1 MPEETAISL
10 KNRTNKHF
18 AKQLKR
24 PSLITRPKIQR
35 KNCWKAKENND
46 MIDTVARGWHCAPI
60 FTISRVNDEGTE
72 EEEILEDDV
81 FDGAH
86 KIEAVIKFTDDE
98 FTLEKLHRTSPLK
111 EFEGKKFSELPSIWK
126 NKIYNYNF
134 YINVIDEETAND
146 KDSLKILWERLN
158 KSGKPLNDYELALP
172 VISELAN
179 NILKPSLELF
189 YNSEIFQ
196 KGESTRGQAEKI
208 LQILLATGEGS
219 VQDSHM
225 REFASKKDLINR
237 WQKVALGDKISEINE
252 KTTANSEKWLGILK
266 KASIYM
272 NYLKEANCFVDNTG
286 KNILESAHRGT
297 ELVFLLARAVHH
309 FPNAADFSRASY
321 DIAKHMKIKYFST
334 IVRDEKG
341 RNGGLQRRLL
351 KDIDADLAV
360 FAAQKEPRSFSK
372 GVIKQKMVEQNTI
385 CALCKEAILENQS
398 HRGDHIIPWSLGGA
412 TTPENCQVTHTKCNL
427 AKGNRV

>member
-1 MPEETAISL
+1 MPEETAVSL
-10 KNRTNKHF
+10 KNRTDKHV
-18 AKQLKR
+18 AQQQNV
-24 PSLITRPKIQR
+24 PQLITRPKIQR

-46 MIDTVARGWHCAPI
+46 MIDTVARAWHCAPI
-60 FTISRVNDEGTE
+60 FIISRINDDGNE
-72 EEEILEDDV
+72 EEEVLEDDV

-86 KIEAVIKFTDDE
+86 KIEAVMNFINDKYP
-98 FTLEKLHRTSPLK
+98 LEKLHRTSPLK
-111 EFEGKKFSELPSIWK
+111 EFEGKKFSQLPIVWR
-126 NKIYNYNF
+126 NKILNYKF
-134 YINVIDEETAND
+134 YINIIDEETAND

-179 NILKPSLELF
+179 NVLKPSLELF

-208 LQILLATGEGS
+208 LQIILATAEGS

-225 REFASKKDLINR
+225 REFNSKKDLINR

-252 KTTANSEKWLGILK
+252 KTLANSEKWLGILK

-272 NYLKEANCFVDNTG
+272 NYLKEANCFVNNTG

-309 FPNAADFSRASY
+309 FPQAVDFSRISY
-321 DIAKHMKIKYFST
+321 DVAKHMKIKYFST

-360 FAAQKEPRSFSK
+360 FAAQREPRSFPK
-372 GVIKQKMVEQNTI
+372 AIIKQKMTEQNSV

-398 HRGDHIIPWSLGGA
+398 HRGDHIIPWSLGGP
-412 TTPENCQVTHTKCNL
+412 TTPENCQVTHAKCNL
-427 AKGNRV
+427 AKGNRT

>member
-10 KNRTNKHF
+10 KNRTDKHF
-18 AKQLKR
+18 AAAQNV
-24 PSLITRPKIQR
+24 PQLITRPKIQR

-46 MIDTVARGWHCAPI
+46 MIDTVTRGWHCAPI
-60 FTISRVNDEGTE
+60 FTISRVNDEGNE
-72 EEEILEDDV
+72 EEEIIEDDV

-86 KIEAVIKFTDDE
+86 KIEALMKFINDE

-111 EFEGKKFSELPSIWK
+111 EFEGKKFTQLPLIWR
-126 NKIYNYNF
+126 NKILNYKF

-146 KDSLKILWERLN
+146 KDSLRILWERLN

-179 NILKPSLELF
+179 NVLKPSLPLF

-208 LQILLATGEGS
+208 LQIILATGEGS
-219 VQDSHM
+219 IQDSHM
-225 REFASKKDLINR
+225 REFNSKRDLINR

-252 KTTANSEKWLGILK
+252 KTATNKDKWLGILK

-272 NYLKEANCFVDNTG
+272 NYLKEANCFVDDTG
-286 KNILESAHRGT
+286 NHILKSAHRGT
-297 ELVFLLARAVHH
+297 ELVFLLARAVYH
-309 FPNAADFSRASY
+309 FPNAADFSRISY
-321 DIAKHMKIKYFST
+321 DLAKHMKLKYFS
-334 IVRDEKG
+334 IMERDEAG

-351 KDIDADLAV
+351 KEIDTLLAE
-360 FAAQKEPRSFSK
+360 FAAQKEPRLFSK
-372 GVIKQKMVEQNTI
+372 AVMKQKMAEQNGK
-385 CALCKEAILENQS
+385 CALCKEPILDNQTS
-398 HRGDHIIPWSLGGA
+398 RGDHIVPWSLGGS
-412 TTPENCQVTHTKCNL
+412 TTPENCQVTHLKCNL
-427 AKGNRV
+427 VKGNRA